1 MSQPFV
7 HRGLLPAALL
17 GVLMLQGCSP
27 RQPSLYQWEGYQPQ
41 VYAYLKGDGSI
52 EKQIAEL
59 EKGLQLIRAR
69 GNTPPPGYHAH
80 LGLLYA
86 QTGQGEQVQQ
96 QFRSEQ
102 ALFPE
107 SKPFMDFLLK
117 QQDQA
122 RAQP

>member
-1 MSQPFV
+1 
-7 HRGLLPAALL
+7 
-17 GVLMLQGCSP
+17 MLQGCSP